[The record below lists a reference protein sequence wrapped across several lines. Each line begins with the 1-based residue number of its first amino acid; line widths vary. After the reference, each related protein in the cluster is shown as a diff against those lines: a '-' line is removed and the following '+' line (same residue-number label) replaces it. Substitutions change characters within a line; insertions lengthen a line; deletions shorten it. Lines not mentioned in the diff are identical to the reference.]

1 MTNKKLVTEFPVCY
15 QVWIEDAAAHIFRV
29 RLTLSDAKK
38 YQLLQLPDWIPGSYM
53 IRDFARNIVSISAK
67 DSSGSDLE
75 IKKLSKSK
83 WQVLNTPGLISVDI
97 LVYAWDLSVRGAHLD
112 QTHAFFNG
120 TSLFLE
126 PVELSDSPCA
136 LMIYRP
142 AFEYAK
148 KWSIATSMPEYSD
161 SKVNPIDDNLW
172 GYYCCEDYSSL
183 IDHPVEIAELTTC
196 EFDVKGVPHQVA
208 LYGKHNAD
216 LDRLAADLKKI
227 CEWQINLFGEL
238 PGCVKKYVF
247 LVTVLG
253 NGYGGLEHRSS
264 TALHCSRQDLPTAN
278 MTKMTDD
285 YIGFL
290 TLCSHE
296 YFHTWNIKQ
305 IKPEAF
311 MPYGLQ
317 SESYTQQLWIF
328 EGFTS
333 YYEDRVAYMSGVIDQ
348 KQYLQLVS
356 EIVTRVHRGSGRLLQ
371 SAAESSFDAWTR
383 FYKQDQN
390 APNAIVSYYAKGK
403 LIALCL
409 DILIR
414 QASNNKHCLDH
425 VMQYLWNN
433 YGVKQI
439 GLKEQALEQIITDEF
454 GLDLK
459 QFFNDA
465 VYSTK
470 ELPLENCLKLA
481 GVNLE
486 WYTTSSYKN
495 MTAKE
500 PGSDVN
506 LAATV
511 KSNPLGAEL
520 VSVYHGGT
528 AHLAG
533 LSTGDIVIAIDGIK
547 VDAASIESCI
557 SQYKVAD
564 EITIHAFRRDE
575 LMVHNVKLPPAEK
588 NTCQLIASDSLESAQ
603 VKWL

>member
-1 MTNKKLVTEFPVCY
+1 M
-15 QVWIEDAAAHIFRV
+15 
-29 RLTLSDAKK
+29 
-38 YQLLQLPDWIPGSYM
+38 
-53 IRDFARNIVSISAK
+53 
-67 DSSGSDLE
+67 
-75 IKKLSKSK
+75 
-83 WQVLNTPGLISVDI
+83 
-97 LVYAWDLSVRGAHLD
+97 
-112 QTHAFFNG
+112 
-120 TSLFLE
+120 
-126 PVELSDSPCA
+126 
-136 LMIYRP
+136 
-142 AFEYAK
+142 
-148 KWSIATSMPEYSD
+148 
-161 SKVNPIDDNLW
+161 
-172 GYYCCEDYSSL
+172 
-183 IDHPVEIAELTTC
+183 
-196 EFDVKGVPHQVA
+196 
-208 LYGKHNAD
+208 
-216 LDRLAADLKKI
+216 
-227 CEWQINLFGEL
+227 
-238 PGCVKKYVF
+238 
-247 LVTVLG
+247 LG